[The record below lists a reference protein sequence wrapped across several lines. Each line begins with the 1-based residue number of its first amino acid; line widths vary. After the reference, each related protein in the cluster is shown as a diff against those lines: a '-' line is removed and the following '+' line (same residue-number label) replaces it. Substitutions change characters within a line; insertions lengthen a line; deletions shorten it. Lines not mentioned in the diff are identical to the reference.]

1 MALFVPTPQQWLKE
15 LNQKNDAVATLSD
28 ISFGVPSPTTPEE
41 KLQFSNKDTK
51 CLMTGVGA
59 KYHGTQTIYYNRID
73 LSTPFANQLL
83 LLQFVSP
90 VSNLYGVRD
99 QLNQQ
104 LATTFLETDIEDHIF
119 DPELAE
125 GVLVLTAKAGSHGW
139 KGSVSIGYELTEPD
153 VIEIPDIHLDGV
165 MTPNDSVLL
174 EQAALRYSYWDFK
187 LNREFIDTLVV
198 GAVTTEQA
206 TGLIA
211 LFAEIDTTP
220 WVATGASEY
229 SLDGATVLYNGPAS
243 TWATSRQFKN
253 VVVIELSAQ
262 STLLTGRLYLHYN
275 NPEA

>member
-1 MALFVPTPQQWLKE
+1 MALFVPAPQQWLKE
-15 LNQKNDAVATLSD
+15 LNQKNDGVATLSD
-28 ISFGVPSPTTPEE
+28 ISFGVPEPTTPEE

-83 LLQFVSP
+83 LLQFVHP
-90 VSNLYGVRD
+90 VSNLYAARA
-99 QLNQQ
+99 QLNEQ

-119 DPELAE
+119 DPELTE
-125 GVLVLTAKAGSHGW
+125 GVLVLTAKPGSHGW
-139 KGSVSIGYELTEPD
+139 KGSVSIGYEIIQPD
-153 VIEIPDIHLDGV
+153 VIEIPDVHLDGV
-165 MTPNDSVLL
+165 MTPNDSILL
-174 EQAALRYSYWDFK
+174 EQASLRYSYWDFK
-187 LNREFIDTLVV
+187 LNRAFIDTLVE
-198 GAVTTEQA
+198 GPVTTEQIA
-206 TGLIA
+206 ELITI
-211 LFAEIDTTP
+211 FDEIDNTP
-220 WVATGASEY
+220 WAASGYSEY

-253 VVVIELSAQ
+253 VVVIELSDK